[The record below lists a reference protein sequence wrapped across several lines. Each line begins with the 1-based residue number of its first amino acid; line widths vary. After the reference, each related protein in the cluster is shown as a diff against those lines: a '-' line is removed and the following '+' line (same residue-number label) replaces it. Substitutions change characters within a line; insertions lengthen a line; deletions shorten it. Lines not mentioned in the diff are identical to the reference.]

1 LVVWLLIL
9 LFILVC
15 SIGSYKMAKIKFNNS
30 NPEFFNTLKSRVNS
44 YFEDKSIKETGNYK
58 LYTKTA
64 ILSITLV
71 LSYLWM
77 VFFTPEMNWLSILVC
92 VVMGVNVAAIG
103 FNVMHDGAHGSYSS
117 KAWVNKF
124 MGLSL
129 NVLGGNVYLWSQK
142 HNINHHSYTNVEGLD
157 DDIDIKP
164 FIRVHSTQKKYW
176 FHRFQHYYSLLLYGL
191 TYLFWVFMNDF
202 NKYFTGKIA
211 LHTKMRKMD
220 IPEHVNFWVSKVLY
234 VFFFILL
241 PFYFVGIVPTIVG
254 YLVMACVAGIVISI
268 VFQLAHV
275 VEEAEFITPTSD
287 TMKIETE
294 WAKHQINTTVNFAT
308 KSKSMSWLL
317 GGLNFQ
323 VEHHL
328 FPRISHV
335 HYPAINK
342 IVKQTCEEFGIMYK
356 EFPTVLDAIKSHL
369 LHLRASGIA

>member
-1 LVVWLLIL
+1 
-9 LFILVC
+9 
-15 SIGSYKMAKIKFNNS
+15 MAKIKFNNS

-58 LYTKTA
+58 LYTKTI
-64 ILSITLV
+64 ILSTVLV
-71 LSYLWM
+71 LSYVWM
-77 VFFTPEMNWLSILVC
+77 VFFTPESNWLSILIC
-92 VVMGVNVAAIG
+92 AVMGVNVAAIG

-117 KAWVNKF
+117 KEWVNKF
-124 MGLSL
+124 MGFSL
-129 NVLGGNVYLWSQK
+129 NILGGNVYLWSQK

-176 FHRFQHYYSLLLYGL
+176 FHRFQHYYSLLLYGT

-220 IPEHVNFWVSKVLY
+220 VPEHVNFWVSKVLY

-241 PFYFVGIVPTIVG
+241 PFYCVGVIETIVG
-254 YLVMACVAGIVISI
+254 YLVMAGVAGIVISI

-356 EFPTVLDAIKSHL
+356 EFPTVMSAIRSHL
-369 LHLRASGIA
+369 LHLRAAGIA

>member
-1 LVVWLLIL
+1 
-9 LFILVC
+9 
-15 SIGSYKMAKIKFNNS
+15 MAKIKFNNS
-30 NPEFFNTLKSRVNS
+30 NPEFFNTLKARVNV

-58 LYTKTA
+58 LYTKTV
-64 ILSITLV
+64 ILSTTLV

-77 VFFTPEMNWLSILVC
+77 VFFTPEAWWISILVC
-92 VVMGVNVAAIG
+92 SLMGLNVAAIG

-117 KAWVNKF
+117 KEWVNKF
-124 MGLSL
+124 MGFSL
-129 NVLGGNVYLWSQK
+129 NILGGNVYLWSQK

-164 FIRVHSTQKKYW
+164 FIRVHSTQKRYW
-176 FHRFQHYYSLLLYGL
+176 FHRFQHYYSLLLYGT
-191 TYLFWVFMNDF
+191 TYLFWVFANDF

-220 IPEHVNFWVSKVLY
+220 VPEHVNFWVSKGLY
-234 VFFFILL
+234 IFFFIVL
-241 PFYFVGIVPTIVG
+241 PFYFVGVVPTIVG
-254 YLVMACVAGIVISI
+254 YLVMACVAGMVISV

-287 TMKIETE
+287 SMKIETE

-308 KSKSMSWLL
+308 KSRSMSWLL

-356 EFPTVLDAIKSHL
+356 EFPTVMSAIRSHL
-369 LHLRASGIA
+369 MHLKAAGVA

>member
-1 LVVWLLIL
+1 M
-9 LFILVC
+9 
-15 SIGSYKMAKIKFNNS
+15 SKIKFNNS
-30 NPEFFNTLKSRVNS
+30 NPEFFNTLKGRVNA

-58 LYTKTA
+58 LYSKTV
-64 ILSITLV
+64 ILAVALV
-71 LSYLWM
+71 VSYLWM
-77 VFFTPEMNWLSILVC
+77 VFFTPESNLLSIAVC
-92 VVMGVNVAAIG
+92 IIMGVNVAAIG

-117 KAWVNKF
+117 KQWVNKF
-124 MGLSL
+124 MGFSL

-164 FIRVHSTQKKYW
+164 FIRVHSTQPRYW
-176 FHRFQHYYSLLLYGL
+176 FHRFQQYYSLFLYGL
-191 TYLFWVFMNDF
+191 TYLFWVFSNDF
-202 NKYFTGKIA
+202 NKYFSGKIA
-211 LHTKMRKMD
+211 EHTKMRKMD
-220 IPEHVNFWVSKVLY
+220 MPEHFNFWLSKILY
-234 VFFFILL
+234 IGLFIVMPFF
-241 PFYFVGIVPTIVG
+241 FVGIIPTIVG
-254 YLVMACVAGIVISI
+254 YLVMAFTAGVVISI

-335 HYPAINK
+335 HYPEINK
-342 IVKQTCEEFGIMYK
+342 IVKQTCLEFGVMYK
-356 EFPTVLDAIKSHL
+356 EFPTVFSAIKSHL
-369 LHLRASGIA
+369 SHLKTAGVAA